1 MTGRKI
7 GQRTVTD
14 GRAPRRLMQFTD
26 GLRIDPLTCPIGVLA
41 HPHWRRTDGL
51 EVAGEP
57 NAECLC
63 PKTDTAVA

>member
-1 MTGRKI
+1 MKRKSMV
-7 GQRTVTD
+7 QRATSN
-14 GRAPRRLMQFTD
+14 GPRRLMQFTD
-26 GLRIDPLTCPIGVLA
+26 GLRIDPMSCPLGVLA
-41 HPHWRRTDGL
+41 HPHWRRVDGL